1 VIEQLVDLAQSTLPR
16 ISFWSALDVA
26 VVAIIIYGFL
36 TLFRGTSAFSVLY
49 GIAFLLGALLVVC
62 IRRSRLSAFTAA
74 AVSAGAA
81 WLAVNLPAM
90 IYGFSEW
97 RVFWTFNGDRGADL
111 GSVWLVWQQMGHAPT
126 PRLIN
131 LVSAGFFA
139 AVCVGVLV
147 LGLRAPRTPRI
158 PQLAFLV
165 VLGFLL
171 LNKVYSPQYVLW
183 LLPLAVLARP
193 RWRDVL
199 IWSAGEVFYFGAVW
213 LYLGGWTASAS
224 SGQPDRFYWFAI
236 LVRLA
241 AELYFAAMVVRYV
254 LRPWHDPVRSDGLT
268 DDPAEPVAADAV

>member
-1 VIEQLVDLAQSTLPR
+1 
-16 ISFWSALDVA
+16 VA
-26 VVAIIIYGFL
+26 WF
-36 TLFRGTSAFSVLY
+36 
-49 GIAFLLGALLVVC
+49 
-62 IRRSRLSAFTAA
+62 
-74 AVSAGAA
+74 
-81 WLAVNLPAM
+81 AVNLPAM
-90 IYGFSEW
+90 LYGFDQW
-97 RVFWTFNGDRGADL
+97 KVFWTFNGDRGADL
-111 GSVWLVWQQMGHAPT
+111 GSIWLVWQEMGHAPT

-131 LVSAGFFA
+131 VVSAAFFA

-147 LGLRAPRTPRI
+147 LGLRAARPPRI

-199 IWSAGEVFYFGAVW
+199 IWTAGEVFYFGCVW
-213 LYLGGWTASAS
+213 LYLGGWLTSPSA
-224 SGQPDRFYWFAI
+224 GPTDRFYWLAI

-241 AELYFAAMVVRYV
+241 AELYLAVLVVRDV

-268 DDPAEPVAADAV
+268 DDPAEPVPVPS